1 MSKKIRAV
9 YQRGV
14 FRPLHPVS
22 LPDNCEVVFEPQV
35 VEDDAR
41 KWEPVYSV
49 LSERYDSGEADIAAR
64 HDEHQP

>member
-22 LPDNCEVVFEPQV
+22 LPDNCEVEFEPQL
-35 VEDDAR
+35 VEGGAAE
-41 KWEPVYSV
+41 WESVYSV
-49 LSERYDSGEADIAAR
+49 LSERYDSGDADVAAR